1 MLKSIVRFIDLVK
14 VVCCATNLREYE
26 CVCVYVCYGDKQS
39 SFRWQTDSDA
49 SLSLTIV
56 MQAILFTYMIVLL
69 HFEMKY
75 TIEKK
80 FLVVLVS
87 VGMETRTKHG
97 KAVDIA

>member
-1 MLKSIVRFIDLVK
+1 
-14 VVCCATNLREYE
+14 
-26 CVCVYVCYGDKQS
+26 
-39 SFRWQTDSDA
+39 
-49 SLSLTIV
+49 
-56 MQAILFTYMIVLL
+56 MIVLL